1 MRSVMNGIRRNVRR
15 ERNEECLEWNE
26 EKCEEG
32 ME

>member
-1 MRSVMNGIRRNVRR
+1 MRSVKNGMRRNVRR
-15 ERNEECLEWNE
+15 EWDEKCLEWND